1 MTDERS
7 RSEAS
12 PSPLARIDRF
22 LNSATGVGTVIL
34 AMALGM
40 FVWQPW
46 GWLISALLVWVSP
59 RWSMKSKLITT
70 AIVPGSVLLTN
81 LVTSLLGGISVGYA
95 MFIVL
100 ASPIVSAVYLWRS
113 ALPARSHINS

>member
-7 RSEAS
+7 PSEAS

-22 LNSATGVGTVIL
+22 LNSSTGVGTVIL

-81 LVTSLLGGISVGYA
+81 LVTSLLGGMSVGYT